1 MLLFN
6 SAFIPI
12 ALAFLFGPGSLRT
25 GGGPAQAGHI
35 PQPECHGDPA
45 HCPFNPVGTRLGNL
59 HSRPELVR
67 QGPAD
72 DGHGEAGRSA
82 SIAKFTARLDELRKN
97 ASTIGGTGK
106 AAPTPAPAAGPA
118 AQSVPVMILDVTT
131 AALASGLAFIIITLF
146 LLTGGP
152 PMMARMGAAF
162 SDTLHSS
169 HVLRIID
176 KVRAEVGHFYATT
189 TLINCA
195 LGVATGLVMWAW
207 GMPTPLPWGAMAA
220 ILNYIPYAGAVTTLT
235 VVTLVA
241 IVSFESI
248 GHVLGVAASY
258 VGLAALEGQ
267 VAQPLLVGRRMEV
280 NPLLI
285 FLALQVR
292 RPAPGHCR
300 VILATP
306 TLVALKVIAENS
318 KSGKP
323 MLEFLGPNNQSSERD
338 VKLKKTRSPLTRL
351 IARGG
356 AGWADS

>member
-1 MLLFN
+1 LLYVAH

-12 ALAFLFGPGSLRT
+12 ALAFLFALVLSGPVEGLHKRGISRSLSAT
-25 GGGPAQAGHI
+25 VILLIALSILWGLAWGISTPAQSWFAKA
-35 PQPECHGDPA
+35 PQTMA
-45 HCPFNPVGTRLGNL
+45 MVKQKI
-59 HSRPELVR
+59 RP
-67 QGPAD
+67 
-72 DGHGEAGRSA
+72 
-82 SIAKFTARLDELRKN
+82 IAKFTARLDELRKN

-106 AAPTPAPAAGPA
+106 AAPAPATAAGPA
-118 AQSVPVMILDVTT
+118 GQSVPVMILDVTT

-189 TLINCA
+189 TLINCG

-207 GMPTPLPWGAMAA
+207 GMPTPYLWGAMAA

-241 IVSFESI
+241 IVSFDSI

-285 FLALQVR
+285 FLALWFGGLFWGI
-292 RPAPGHCR
+292 AG

-338 VKLKKTRSPLTRL
+338 VKLKKLVRRR
-351 IARGG
+351 A
-356 AGWADS
+356 